1 MNVNTKKIANE
12 ARELAQ
18 PAAWLLSFAQRLSA
32 ISPEFVG
39 EAPAR
44 LLDFAEFTASAQQT
58 RIAPVGRFQ
67 IIQGGRA

>member
-1 MNVNTKKIANE
+1 MNTNSKMIANE

-18 PAAWLLSFAQRLSA
+18 PAAWLLGFAQRLSA
-32 ISPEFVG
+32 ISSEFVG

-44 LLDFAEFTASAQQT
+44 LLDFAEFSASQQA
-58 RIAPVGRFQ
+58 RPAPLGRFQ

>member
-1 MNVNTKKIANE
+1 MNTNTKMIASD

-18 PAAWLLSFAQRLSA
+18 PAAWLLGFAQRLSA

-44 LLDFAEFTASAQQT
+44 LLDFAEFTAGAQQA
-58 RIAPVGRFQ
+58 RPAPLGRFQ